1 MTDKP
6 EYLTQ
11 EGLDALAK
19 RLNYMKEVRRPEV
32 AERLRLALED
42 GGELTENSEYED
54 AKNEQAFIEAEIA
67 RMSGILLNAVLIED
81 TGAAKDSVQ
90 VGARVKIVEKGTKDE
105 ETYQLV
111 GSAEANPLMGK
122 ISIESPLGKELLGKK
137 KGDKVTV
144 KAPDGAIT
152 FVIQEIS

>member
-11 EGLDALAK
+11 EGLDTLAK
-19 RLNYMKEVRRPEV
+19 RLAYWKDVRRPEV
-32 AERLRLALED
+32 AERLRLALQD

-54 AKNEQAFIEAEIA
+54 AKNEQAFIEAEVS
-67 RMSGILLNAVLIED
+67 RMSQILSNAVIIEEN
-81 TGAAKDSVQ
+81 GNKDHVQ
-90 VGARVKIVEKGTKDE
+90 VGAHVKIVEKGTKDAE
-105 ETYQLV
+105 EYQLV
-111 GSAEANPLMGK
+111 GSAEANPLLGK
-122 ISIESPLGKELLGKK
+122 ISIESPLGRELLGKK

>member
-11 EGLDALAK
+11 EGLDTLAK

-32 AERLRLALED
+32 AERLRLALQD

-81 TGAAKDSVQ
+81 NGIRDLVQ

-111 GSAEANPLMGK
+111 GSAEANPLLGK

-137 KGDKVTV
+137 KGDKVTI

-152 FVIQEIS
+152 FVIQEIN

>member
-11 EGLDALAK
+11 EGLEALAK
-19 RLNYMKEVRRPEV
+19 RLNYWKDVRRPEV
-32 AERLRLALED
+32 AERLRLALQD

-67 RMSGILLNAVLIED
+67 RMTQILANAVLIED
-81 TGAAKDSVQ
+81 TGNKDQVR
-90 VGARVKIVEKGTKDE
+90 VGARVIIVEKGTKDTE
-105 ETYQLV
+105 EYQLV
-111 GSAEANPLMGK
+111 GSAEANPQVGK
-122 ISIESPLGKELLGKK
+122 ISIESPLGRELLGKK
-137 KGDKVTV
+137 KGDKVIV

-152 FVIQEIS
+152 FVIQEIR

>member
-81 TGAAKDSVQ
+81 TGVKDSVQ

-111 GSAEANPLMGK
+111 GSAEANPLLGK

-152 FVIQEIS
+152 FVIQEIN

>member
-19 RLNYMKEVRRPEV
+19 RVTYMKEIRRPEV
-32 AERLRLALED
+32 AERLRLALQD

-54 AKNEQAFIEAEIA
+54 AKNEQAFIEAEIS
-67 RMSGILLNAVLIED
+67 RMSQILLNAVVIDD
-81 TGAAKDSVQ
+81 TGAKDSVQ
-90 VGARVKIVEKGTKDE
+90 VGARVKIVEKGTKDT

-111 GSAEANPLMGK
+111 GSAEANPLLGK

-152 FVIQEIS
+152 FVIQEII

>member
-81 TGAAKDSVQ
+81 TGAKDQVQ

-137 KGDKVTV
+137 KGDKVTI

-152 FVIQEIS
+152 FVIQEIN

>member
-1 MTDKP
+1 MIDKP

-11 EGLDALAK
+11 EGLEALAK
-19 RLNYMKEVRRPEV
+19 RVNYLKDVRRPEV
-32 AERLRLALED
+32 AERLRLALAD

-54 AKNEQAFIEAEIA
+54 AKNEQAFIEAEIS
-67 RMSGILLNAVLIED
+67 RMSQILSNAVVIEE
-81 TGAAKDSVQ
+81 TSSKELVQ
-90 VGARVKIVEKGTKDE
+90 VGGRVKIVEKGTKE
-105 ETYQLV
+105 AEVYQLV
-111 GSAEANPLMGK
+111 GSAEANPLLGK

-152 FVIQEIS
+152 FVIQEII

>member
-11 EGLDALAK
+11 EGLETLAK
-19 RLNYMKEVRRPEV
+19 RVNYLKDVRRPEV
-32 AERLRLALED
+32 AERLRLALAD

-54 AKNEQAFIEAEIA
+54 AKNEQAFIEAEIS
-67 RMSGILLNAVLIED
+67 RMSQILSNAVVIEE
-81 TGAAKDSVQ
+81 TSSKELVQ
-90 VGARVKIVEKGTKDE
+90 VGGRVKIVEKGTKE
-105 ETYQLV
+105 AEVYQLV
-111 GSAEANPLMGK
+111 GSAEANPLLGK

-152 FVIQEIS
+152 FVIQEII